1 MNIKPRCFINVMIK
15 HYSNLWA
22 NKVTLNNRDL
32 IINWTK
38 ELPDMKEVT
47 VLNRKYT
54 DFPLGRPQL
63 YIIRIIF
70 ITEYLL
76 LHAQYEKQTWVH
88 VIMTNIDHIFHII
101 MFPALAFTK
110 FFFCSW
116 CYWSKFSALLSRCA
130 QHTLAVY
137 WT

>member
-1 MNIKPRCFINVMIK
+1 
-15 HYSNLWA
+15 
-22 NKVTLNNRDL
+22 
-32 IINWTK
+32 
-38 ELPDMKEVT
+38 MKEVT

-88 VIMTNIDHIFHII
+88 VIMTNIDHIFHI

-110 FFFCSW
+110 FFFLLLVLLKQVLC
-116 CYWSKFSALLSRCA
+116 FALKMYILR

-137 WT
+137 